1 MHCYYLALK
10 KKKKKKRKKE
20 RKTLR
25 REKRYIFKTKENYE
39 TTMKI

>member
-1 MHCYYLALK
+1 MHCFYLAL
-10 KKKKKKRKKE
+10 KKKRKKE